1 MKIGKAA
8 LEALQAEVTG
18 RLAPG
23 DEIVVVGAIAL
34 DGTSRIAGQEYVYLQ
49 NFFSEG
55 FLQEACV
62 LPRKYG
68 IGKPEKDSD
77 VWEMALAYKASA
89 LFEIKVGG
97 ILSAMWK
104 LAEASGVGLKA
115 DLRKIPIRQETIE
128 ICEKFDIN
136 PYRLLSGGAFLAG
149 MTAGEAFARACQ
161 KRGIMAAVIG
171 CADRGND
178 RLLYSGENTRYLE
191 RPALDE
197 IGKVCKEQK

>member
-1 MKIGKAA
+1 MKLGKAA

-18 RLAPG
+18 CLTPG

-34 DGTSRIAGQEYVYLQ
+34 DGTSKIAEQQYMYLKK
-49 NFFSEG
+49 FFSEG
-55 FLQEACV
+55 FIQEACF

-77 VWEMALAYKASA
+77 LWKMALEYKASA
-89 LFEIKVGG
+89 LFEIKAGG
-97 ILSAMWK
+97 VLSAIWK

-128 ICEKFDIN
+128 ICEKFDVN

-149 MTAGEAFARACQ
+149 VAGGEAFAQACQ
-161 KRGIMAAVIG
+161 KKGIMAAVIG
-171 CADRGND
+171 CADDGND
-178 RLLYSGENTRYLE
+178 RLLYSGENARYLE

-197 IGKVCKEQK
+197 IGKVCKE